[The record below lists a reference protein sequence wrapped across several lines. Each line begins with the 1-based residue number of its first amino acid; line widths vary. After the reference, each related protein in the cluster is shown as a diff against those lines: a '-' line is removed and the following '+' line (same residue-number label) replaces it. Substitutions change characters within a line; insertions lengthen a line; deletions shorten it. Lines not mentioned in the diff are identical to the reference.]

1 MSFIE
6 GQEQIIFSLDILKYF
21 ILIFDRENDQ
31 IGFYNNDYVT
41 YIGRGLLKKPNYE
54 IIVDPSIRNNGE
66 IYVYDIKMKIKI
78 TLIVFAIIIVIT
90 VILVGFLLMHWR
102 NSKKKEEFALIGSIA
117 YNGNANAEKELDD
130 IDIRDVIGE
139 NLNNNTTI
147 G

>member
-1 MSFIE
+1 
-6 GQEQIIFSLDILKYF
+6 
-21 ILIFDRENDQ
+21 
-31 IGFYNNDYVT
+31 
-41 YIGRGLLKKPNYE
+41 
-54 IIVDPSIRNNGE
+54 
-66 IYVYDIKMKIKI
+66 
-78 TLIVFAIIIVIT
+78 
-90 VILVGFLLMHWR
+90 MHWR